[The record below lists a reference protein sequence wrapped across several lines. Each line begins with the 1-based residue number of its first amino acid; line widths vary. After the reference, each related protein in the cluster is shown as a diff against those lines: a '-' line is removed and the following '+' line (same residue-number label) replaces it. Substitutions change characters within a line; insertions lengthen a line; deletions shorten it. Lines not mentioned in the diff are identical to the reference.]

1 MDAAGYREARR
12 KFFEEL
18 RDSHDR
24 SIEYWKRI
32 WRKSNSVEE
41 MHEIYERMCDHGA
54 ASQYCQD
61 AVKALKMM
69 EEAEDEQ
76 TDSDDI

>member
-1 MDAAGYREARR
+1 MYTAGYREARR
-12 KFFEEL
+12 KFFEAL

-24 SIEYWKRI
+24 SIEHWKRI

-41 MHEIYERMCDHGA
+41 MHEIYERMCDHGK

-61 AVKALKMM
+61 AIKALEMM
-69 EEAEDEQ
+69 DKEENRNGK
-76 TDSDDI
+76 T

>member
-12 KFFEEL
+12 KFFQDL

-24 SIEYWKRI
+24 SIKYWMHF

-41 MHEIYERMCDHGA
+41 MQEIEERMRDYGE
-54 ASQYCQD
+54 ASQYCED
-61 AVKALKMM
+61 AIRALEMM
-69 EEAEDEQ
+69 EEAER
-76 TDSDDI
+76 

>member
-1 MDAAGYREARR
+1 MDTAEYREARR
-12 KFFEEL
+12 KFFQDL

-24 SIEYWKRI
+24 SIKYWMHI

-41 MHEIYERMCDHGA
+41 MHEIYERMCDYRE

-61 AVKALKMM
+61 AIKALEMM
-69 EEAEDEQ
+69 DKEENCNGKTEK
-76 TDSDDI
+76 